1 MEEKMS
7 EQTQAQEAQG
17 VELTIQD
24 LAVIRS
30 IIDTASTRGAFKA
43 NELEVVGKT
52 FNKLDGFLNSVQQ
65 ANEAEGEKKDG

>member
-1 MEEKMS
+1 MS
-7 EQTQAQEAQG
+7 EQTQEAQG
-17 VELTIQD
+17 VELTVQD

-52 FNKLDGFLNSVQQ
+52 YNKLDTFLNSIQQ
-65 ANEAEGEKKDG
+65 ANDAAEGEKKDG

>member
-1 MEEKMS
+1 MS
-7 EQTQAQEAQG
+7 EQAQEAQG
-17 VELTIQD
+17 VELTVQD

-52 FNKLDGFLNSVQQ
+52 FNKLDTFLNSVQQ

>member
-1 MEEKMS
+1 MT
-7 EQTQAQEAQG
+7 EQTQEQPG
-17 VELTIQD
+17 VELTVQD

-52 FNKLDGFLNSVQQ
+52 FNKLDTFLNSVQ
-65 ANEAEGEKKDG
+65 AASEAEGEKKDG

>member
-1 MEEKMS
+1 MS
-7 EQTQAQEAQG
+7 EKAQEAQG
-17 VELTIQD
+17 VELTVQD

-52 FNKLDGFLNSVQQ
+52 FNKLDAFLNGIQQ

>member
-1 MEEKMS
+1 MS

>member
-1 MEEKMS
+1 MS
-7 EQTQAQEAQG
+7 EQTQEAQG
-17 VELTIQD
+17 VELTVQD

-52 FNKLDGFLNSVQQ
+52 FNKLDAFLNSVQQ
-65 ANEAEGEKKDG
+65 ANEEAQGEKQDG

>member
-1 MEEKMS
+1 MS
-7 EQTQAQEAQG
+7 EQTQEAQG
-17 VELTIQD
+17 VELTVQD

-52 FNKLDGFLNSVQQ
+52 FNKLDSFLNSVQQ
-65 ANEAEGEKKDG
+65 ANEEAQGEKTDG

>member
-1 MEEKMS
+1 MS
-7 EQTQAQEAQG
+7 EKTQEAQG
-17 VELTIQD
+17 VELTVQD

-52 FNKLDGFLNSVQQ
+52 FNKLDSFLNSVQQ
-65 ANEAEGEKKDG
+65 AQEAEGEKKDG

>member
-1 MEEKMS
+1 MEDIMS
-7 EQTQAQEAQG
+7 EQTQEAQG
-17 VELTIQD
+17 VELTVQD

-52 FNKLDGFLNSVQQ
+52 FNKLDSFLNSVQQ
-65 ANEAEGEKKDG
+65 AQEAEGEKKDG

>member
-1 MEEKMS
+1 MEEIMS
-7 EQTQAQEAQG
+7 EQAQEQQG
-17 VELTIQD
+17 VELTVQD

-52 FNKLDGFLNSVQQ
+52 FNKLDSFLNSVQQ
-65 ANEAEGEKKDG
+65 ANEAAEGETQNG

>member
-1 MEEKMS
+1 MEEIMS
-7 EQTQAQEAQG
+7 EQEQQG
-17 VELTIQD
+17 VELTVQD

-52 FNKLDGFLNSVQQ
+52 FNKLDTFLNSIQQ
-65 ANEAEGEKKDG
+65 ANETAEGEKKDG

>member
-1 MEEKMS
+1 MS
-7 EQTQAQEAQG
+7 EQTQEAQG
-17 VELTIQD
+17 VELTVQD

-52 FNKLDGFLNSVQQ
+52 FNKLDSFLNSVQQ
-65 ANEAEGEKKDG
+65 AQEAEGEKKDG

>member
-1 MEEKMS
+1 MS
-7 EQTQAQEAQG
+7 EQAQEQQG
-17 VELTIQD
+17 VELTVQD

-52 FNKLDGFLNSVQQ
+52 FNKLDTFLNSVQQ
-65 ANEAEGEKKDG
+65 ANEAAEGETQNG

>member
-1 MEEKMS
+1 MS
-7 EQTQAQEAQG
+7 EQAQEAQG
-17 VELTIQD
+17 VELTVQD

-52 FNKLDGFLNSVQQ
+52 FNKLDTFLNSVQQAQ

>member
-1 MEEKMS
+1 MS
-7 EQTQAQEAQG
+7 EQAQEAQG

-65 ANEAEGEKKDG
+65 ANEAEGENKDG

>member
-1 MEEKMS
+1 MS
-7 EQTQAQEAQG
+7 EQEQQG
-17 VELTIQD
+17 VELTVQD

-52 FNKLDGFLNSVQQ
+52 FNKLDTFLNSIQQ
-65 ANEAEGEKKDG
+65 ANETAEGEKKDG